1 MEEEDLY
8 VKVTRRER
16 DRARDGREREEGEK
30 DKRLVTD
37 LESKP
42 LVHVF
47 PD

>member
-1 MEEEDLY
+1 MEEDENLY
-8 VKVTRRER
+8 VMVTRRER
-16 DRARDGREREEGEK
+16 ERDRDGKEEGEK
-30 DKRLVTD
+30 DKRLVAD